1 MSAPAAPPSADPTAV
16 APTPTLAQRARAA
29 VTRSRSLWPAREDY
43 RLLPRTWR
51 QDLVA
56 GVTVG
61 IVALPLALGFGVSS
75 GLTAEQGLVT
85 AIVAGLLAAVFGGS
99 NVQVSGPTGAMVV
112 VLVPIVAAYGV
123 GAIAAVTLL
132 AGLIVTVTGLLRL
145 GKVVS
150 IIPWPVIEGFTLG
163 IACIIFLQ
171 QVPQIASATP
181 AAPGELSSNAL
192 VAAAQSLARADLAH
206 LPWAVGAALVV
217 AAVMAVAPRIHP
229 SIPGSL
235 IGIAV
240 VAVLA
245 WLLPTPLAT
254 IGTIPASLPAPSLP
268 VIDPEMLG
276 VLVPAA
282 ATVAALAAIESLLS
296 ARVAG
301 SMADTGAFDP
311 DRELVGQGVASIGAS
326 LFGGMP
332 ATGAIARTSVS
343 IRAGARTRM
352 ASIVHALVLLAVV
365 YVASGPV
372 GMIPMAA
379 LAGVLFM
386 TAIRMVNVQVARS
399 IMTSTRSDA
408 WIFAVTA
415 LITVSFDL
423 IWAVLIGVVL
433 AAVVA
438 LRAASRSTGVS
449 LERIEADEPSELD
462 DAIVAVR
469 FQGPLFF
476 VSAERV
482 FETVMD
488 VGRPTVVILRLA
500 RLERVDASG
509 AQVLAEIVR
518 GLERRGVTVLIK
530 GVQTAHEPLFRRVGV
545 LAALR
550 HHKHLF
556 TDVDSA
562 LEHARSHVER
572 ARQALEA

>member
-1 MSAPAAPPSADPTAV
+1 MITSRTSHTSPSAAPSA
-16 APTPTLAQRARAA
+16 AQRLRGALM
-29 VTRSRSLWPAREDY
+29 RSRDLWPTREDY

-51 QDLVA
+51 KDLVA
-56 GVTVG
+56 GATVG

-75 GLTAEQGLVT
+75 GLTAEQGLIT

-112 VLVPIVAAYGV
+112 VLVPIVANYGV

-132 AGLIVTVTGLLRL
+132 AGLIVLVTGLLRL

-171 QVPQIASATP
+171 QIPQITSASP

-192 VAAAQSLARADLAH
+192 IAAGQSLARADAAH
-206 LPWAVGAALVV
+206 LAWAIGAVLIV
-217 AAVMAVAPRIHP
+217 AAVMVLAPRIHP
-229 SIPGSL
+229 SVPGSL
-235 IGIAV
+235 IGIGV

-245 WLLPTPLAT
+245 VLLPTPLAT
-254 IGTIPASLPAPSLP
+254 IGAIPASLPAPSLP
-268 VIDPEMLG
+268 TIDPELLT
-276 VLVPAA
+276 VLLPAA

-311 DRELVGQGVASIGAS
+311 DRELVGQGIASIGAS
-326 LFGGMP
+326 MFGGMP

-343 IRAGARTRM
+343 IRAGARTRL
-352 ASIVHALVLLAVV
+352 ASIVHAAVLLAVV
-365 YVASGPV
+365 YVAAGVV
-372 GMIPMAA
+372 GMIPLAA

-386 TAIRMVNVQVARS
+386 TAIRMVRVATVRS
-399 IMTSTRSDA
+399 IMASTRSDA
-408 WIFAVTA
+408 WIFAITA

-449 LERIEADEPSELD
+449 LERIEAAEPSELD

-530 GVQTAHEPLFRRVGV
+530 GVQSVHEPLFRRVGV

-556 TDVDSA
+556 VDFDSA

-572 ARQALEA
+572 ARHGVEA

>member
-1 MSAPAAPPSADPTAV
+1 MTAPALSARLRTALV
-16 APTPTLAQRARAA
+16 
-29 VTRSRSLWPAREDY
+29 RSRGLWPAREDY
-43 RLLPRTWR
+43 RLLPKTWR
-51 QDLVA
+51 KDLLA

-75 GLTAEQGLVT
+75 GLTAEQGLIT

-112 VLVPIVAAYGV
+112 VLVPIVANYGV

-163 IACIIFLQ
+163 IACIIFMQ
-171 QVPQIASATP
+171 QIPLITSADP
-181 AAPGELSSNAL
+181 AAPGEHSSNAL
-192 VAAAQSLARADLAH
+192 VAAAQSLIAADPAYL
-206 LPWAVGAALVV
+206 LWALGAVAIV
-217 AAVMAVAPRIHP
+217 AACMVIAPRIHP

-240 VAVLA
+240 VALLAVLI
-245 WLLPTPLAT
+245 PGPLAT
-254 IGTIPASLPAPSLP
+254 IGAIPASLPAPSLP
-268 VIDPEMLG
+268 RIDPELLG
-276 VLVPAA
+276 VLLPAA

-311 DRELVGQGVASIGAS
+311 DRELVGQGIASIGAS

-343 IRAGARTRM
+343 IRAGARTRA

-365 YVASGPV
+365 YVAAGPV
-372 GMIPMAA
+372 GMIPLAA

-386 TAIRMVNVQVARS
+386 TAIRMVRLATVRA

-408 WIFAVTA
+408 WIFAITA

-423 IWAVLIGVVL
+423 IVAVLIGVTL

-438 LRAASRSTGVS
+438 LRAASRSTGVT
-449 LERIEADEPSELD
+449 LEPIRAEQPSELD
-462 DAIVAVR
+462 TSIVAVR

-476 VSAERV
+476 VSSERV
-482 FETVMD
+482 FETVMG
-488 VGRPTVVILRLA
+488 VGEVTVVILRLA

-509 AQVLAEIVR
+509 AQVLAELVR
-518 GLERRGVTVLIK
+518 GLERRGITVLIK
-530 GVQTAHEPLFRRVGV
+530 GVQDSHSSLFRQVGV

-556 TDVDSA
+556 VDFDSA
-562 LEHARSHVER
+562 LEH
-572 ARQALEA
+572 

>member
-1 MSAPAAPPSADPTAV
+1 
-16 APTPTLAQRARAA
+16 
-29 VTRSRSLWPAREDY
+29 
-43 RLLPRTWR
+43 
-51 QDLVA
+51 
-56 GVTVG
+56 
-61 IVALPLALGFGVSS
+61 
-75 GLTAEQGLVT
+75 
-85 AIVAGLLAAVFGGS
+85 
-99 NVQVSGPTGAMVV
+99 
-112 VLVPIVAAYGV
+112 
-123 GAIAAVTLL
+123 
-132 AGLIVTVTGLLRL
+132 LLRL

-163 IACIIFLQ
+163 IACIIFMQ
-171 QVPQIASATP
+171 QIPLITSADP
-181 AAPGELSSNAL
+181 AAPGEHSSNAL
-192 VAAAQSLARADLAH
+192 VAAAQSLLAADPAYL
-206 LPWAVGAALVV
+206 LWALGAVAIV
-217 AAVMAVAPRIHP
+217 AACMVIAPRIHP

-240 VAVLA
+240 VALLAVLI
-245 WLLPTPLAT
+245 PGPLAT
-254 IGTIPASLPAPSLP
+254 IGAIPASLPAPSLP
-268 VIDPEMLG
+268 HIDPELLG
-276 VLVPAA
+276 VLLPAA

-311 DRELVGQGVASIGAS
+311 DRELVGQGIASVGAS

-343 IRAGARTRM
+343 IRAGARTRA
-352 ASIVHALVLLAVV
+352 ASIVHTLVLLAVV
-365 YVASGPV
+365 YVAAGPV
-372 GMIPMAA
+372 GMIPLAA

-386 TAIRMVNVQVARS
+386 TAIRMVRLATVRA

-408 WIFAVTA
+408 WIFAITA

-423 IWAVLIGVVL
+423 IVAVLIGVTL

-438 LRAASRSTGVS
+438 LRAASRSTGVT
-449 LERIEADEPSELD
+449 LEPIRAEQPSELD
-462 DAIVAVR
+462 SSIVAVR

-476 VSAERV
+476 VSSERV
-482 FETVMD
+482 FETVMG
-488 VGRPTVVILRLA
+488 VGEVTVVILRLA

-518 GLERRGVTVLIK
+518 GLERRGITVLIK
-530 GVQTAHEPLFRRVGV
+530 GVQDSHSSLFRQVGV

-556 TDVDSA
+556 VDFDSA

-572 ARQALEA
+572 ARATPPPRTDAGS

>member
-1 MSAPAAPPSADPTAV
+1 MITSRTSHTSPSAAPSA
-16 APTPTLAQRARAA
+16 AQRLRGALM
-29 VTRSRSLWPAREDY
+29 RSRDLLPSREDY

-51 QDLVA
+51 KDLVA
-56 GVTVG
+56 GATVG

-75 GLTAEQGLVT
+75 GLTAEQGLIT

-112 VLVPIVAAYGV
+112 VLVPIVANYGV

-132 AGLIVTVTGLLRL
+132 AGLIVLVTGLLRL

-171 QVPQIASATP
+171 QIPQITSASP

-192 VAAAQSLARADLAH
+192 IAAGQSLARADAAH
-206 LPWAVGAALVV
+206 LAWAIGAVLIV
-217 AAVMAVAPRIHP
+217 AAVMVLAPRIHP
-229 SIPGSL
+229 SVPGSL
-235 IGIAV
+235 IGIGV

-245 WLLPTPLAT
+245 VLLPTPLAT
-254 IGTIPASLPAPSLP
+254 IGAIPASLPAPSLP
-268 VIDPEMLG
+268 TIDPDLLT
-276 VLVPAA
+276 VLLPAA

-311 DRELVGQGVASIGAS
+311 DRELVGQGIASIGAS
-326 LFGGMP
+326 MFGGMP

-343 IRAGARTRM
+343 IRAGARTRL

-365 YVASGPV
+365 YVAAGVV
-372 GMIPMAA
+372 GMIPLAA

-386 TAIRMVNVQVARS
+386 TAIRMVRVATVRS

-449 LERIEADEPSELD
+449 LERIEAAEPSEHD

-530 GVQTAHEPLFRRVGV
+530 GVQTVHEPLFRRVGV

-556 TDVDSA
+556 VDFDSA
-562 LEHARSHVER
+562 LEHARSHAER
-572 ARQALEA
+572 AREAPLSSHR